1 MFIYLSLIILIG
13 IIGIELNLMLI
24 LRQSPPHKYR
34 IFKLVCMV
42 FATTAYILY
51 FIDQF
56 VGHII
61 WIDGNTF
68 RAFAVRPIV
77 TMLFVWFL
85 LDAYLRRRKI
95 E

>member
-1 MFIYLSLIILIG
+1 MFVYLSIIILVG

-24 LRQSPPHKYR
+24 LRQASPRAYR
-34 IFKLVCMV
+34 IFKLLCMV

-56 VGHII
+56 VGHIL

-68 RAFAVRPIV
+68 RVFAVRPIV

-85 LDAYLRRRKI
+85 LDAYLRQRKS

>member
-13 IIGIELNLMLI
+13 LIGIELNLMLI

-42 FATTAYILY
+42 FATTAYILFFVDQY
-51 FIDQF
+51 VRHILGIDE
-56 VGHII
+56 
-61 WIDGNTF
+61 NTF

-85 LDAYLRRRKI
+85 LDAYLRQRKSK
-95 E
+95 